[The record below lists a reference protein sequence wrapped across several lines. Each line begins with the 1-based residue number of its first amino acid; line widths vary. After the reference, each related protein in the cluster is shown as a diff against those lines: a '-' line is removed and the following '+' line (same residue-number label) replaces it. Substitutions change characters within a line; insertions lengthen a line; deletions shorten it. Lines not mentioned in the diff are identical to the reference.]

1 MKAKALRVLSVVSL
15 LIFSQACAATPGL
28 KATPTDPYIFEPVT
42 TPLQF
47 EPVSLP
53 KGQVGVKYEAD
64 IIIRDNVTPVSNIII
79 SDGTLPAGLELE
91 FTSGKDGA
99 TISGVPEEAGTF
111 TITVAVGCFGTMV
124 PGQSGQMEYTLIIE

>member
-1 MKAKALRVLSVVSL
+1 MPMRALLFVSL
-15 LIFSQACAATPGL
+15 LILSQACAAIPGA
-28 KATPTDPYIFEPVT
+28 KATPTPDPYIFEPVT

-47 EPVSLP
+47 DPVSLP
-53 KGQVGVKYEAD
+53 KGQVGAKYEAD
-64 IIIRDNVTPVSNIII
+64 IRIRDNVTPVSNIIL